1 MSPTPS
7 ANQIIDFPPDL
18 SRALEAAA
26 ADWERE
32 GNTARLWARDAS
44 LWTGADEARWM
55 GWLDAPRAAAADLD
69 DIESFAR
76 QVAARGVA
84 DVLLL
89 GMGGSSL
96 CPEVFARTF
105 GPQSGFPRLRV
116 LDSTDP
122 AQVARLHA
130 RPPVVQREPR
140 RIRAPYA
147 VDDVGHAR
155 DLVQRRRQ
163 PLHFDVAVAAL
174 GRRGCHPVSHG
185 VKTRRHPL
193 ITEDLCSSVTLA
205 LEDRLEGPGERVK
218 LGFVTFGHVDQRD
231 RQPSAIRFGQ

>member
-18 SRALEAAA
+18 SRALKAAA

-76 QVAARGVA
+76 QTAARGVA

-105 GPQSGFPRLRV
+105 GPQRLTRITSENDAVLRARAQTAGPSYDPR
-116 LDSTDP
+116 
-122 AQVARLHA
+122 
-130 RPPVVQREPR
+130 
-140 RIRAPYA
+140 
-147 VDDVGHAR
+147 
-155 DLVQRRRQ
+155 
-163 PLHFDVAVAAL
+163 
-174 GRRGCHPVSHG
+174 
-185 VKTRRHPL
+185 
-193 ITEDLCSSVTLA
+193 
-205 LEDRLEGPGERVK
+205 
-218 LGFVTFGHVDQRD
+218 
-231 RQPSAIRFGQ
+231 